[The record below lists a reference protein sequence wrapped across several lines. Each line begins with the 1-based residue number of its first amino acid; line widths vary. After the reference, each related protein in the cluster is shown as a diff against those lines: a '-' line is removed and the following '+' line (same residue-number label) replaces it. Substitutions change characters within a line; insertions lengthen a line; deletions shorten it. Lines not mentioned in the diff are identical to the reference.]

1 MRWALTATAKTR
13 GTVTVISLEGSRRVD
28 KVKFHF
34 DPRCPWC
41 YQTSRWAIR
50 LEQLGEVELD
60 WGVFSLEVAN
70 LPEGEDPR
78 ALEAASGPALRTA
91 VTIRDRVGSP
101 AIGPFYAALGARIW
115 EQPPPPD
122 DMVEAIRAAL
132 REAELDPL
140 LVDAAIADRS
150 SWDAV
155 LAEHEALVARTGA
168 FGVPTL
174 VIDGDDGPAIFG
186 PVVSALPTDEDAVEM
201 WRHIRWLVRY
211 GNFAELKRGRGNP
224 PDLPTASWFRRERE
238 KSAASAST

>member
-1 MRWALTATAKTR
+1 
-13 GTVTVISLEGSRRVD
+13 VD
-28 KVKFHF
+28 HVKFYF

-41 YQTSRWAIR
+41 YQTSRWANR
-50 LEQLGEVELD
+50 LEQLGEIELD

-78 ALEAASGPALRTA
+78 QLEAVSGPALRTA

-115 EQPPPPD
+115 EQPPPPE
-122 DMVEAIRAAL
+122 DMVVAVRSAL
-132 REAELDPL
+132 EEGQLDPS
-140 LVDAAIADRS
+140 LVDAALADRS

-155 LAEHEALVARTGA
+155 LAEHDALVTRTGA

-174 VIDGDDGPAIFG
+174 VVDGDAGPAMFG
-186 PVVSALPTDEDAVEM
+186 PVISTLPNDEDAVEL
-201 WRHIRWLVRY
+201 WRHTRWLVRD

-224 PDLPTASWFRRERE
+224 PDLPTAAWFRRERE
-238 KSAASAST
+238 KASAAAAT